1 VLSHIYLILG
11 PISSLSIKFL
21 IIYGNLSGIPPASS
35 SNLELFKEPIFK
47 LGVFQDDYIEVELEV
62 YPIVVNDPANEGK
75 KLVAVRFG
83 QMNVVRFVNQDLLYD
98 MKTA

>member
-1 VLSHIYLILG
+1 MSQPTERYPSKPLSQIKEK
-11 PISSLSIKFL
+11 PIGVAK
-21 IIYGNLSGIPPASS
+21 
-35 SNLELFKEPIFK
+35 FKEPIFK
-47 LGVFQDDYIEVELEV
+47 MGVFQNDYIEVELEV

>member
-1 VLSHIYLILG
+1 MSQPTERYPTQPLTKIKEK
-11 PISSLSIKFL
+11 PIGK
-21 IIYGNLSGIPPASS
+21 AK
-35 SNLELFKEPIFK
+35 FKEPIFK
-47 LGVFQDDYIEVELEV
+47 LGVFQNDYIEVELEV